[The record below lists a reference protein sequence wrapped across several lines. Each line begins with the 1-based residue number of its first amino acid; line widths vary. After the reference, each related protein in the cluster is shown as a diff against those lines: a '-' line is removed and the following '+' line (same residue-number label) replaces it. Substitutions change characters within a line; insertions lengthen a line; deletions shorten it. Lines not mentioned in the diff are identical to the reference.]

1 VLKSIVPKC
10 KTLAMKKLVSI
21 LILICVFQ
29 FAFSQ
34 FVIGLNANVT
44 NQNFTAVVFTPVLDY
59 VQNKNVYTGGFQYVK
74 QSTDNVDTEKYLNVN
89 LAYKYFFKP
98 QIYFGAYTGLNTKYV
113 NTIGLHTGI
122 VRKLYSHING
132 ELKAY
137 GEHRSH
143 LNARSLESGISFI
156 LQLRI

>member
-1 VLKSIVPKC
+1 MFKSIIHKR
-10 KTLAMKKLVSI
+10 KTLMKKLVSI
-21 LILICVFQ
+21 LILICSFQ

-34 FVIGLNANVT
+34 FVIGLNATVT

-74 QSTDNVDTEKYLNVN
+74 QSVGNTNTEKYLNVN

-98 QIYFGAYTGLNTKYV
+98 QIYLGAYTGLNTKYV
-113 NTIGLHTGI
+113 NTFGLHTGI

-132 ELKAY
+132 ELKVY
-137 GEHRSH
+137 GEHRRH
-143 LNARSLESGISFI
+143 LNARSLESGVSFI

>member
-1 VLKSIVPKC
+1 
-10 KTLAMKKLVSI
+10 MKI
-21 LILICVFQ
+21 LILFLFPLFLI
-29 FAFSQ
+29 SQ
-34 FVIGLNANVT
+34 VNIGLNADVTGQSLTSFNVS
-44 NQNFTAVVFTPVLDY
+44 PVIDY
-59 VQNKNVYTGGFQYVK
+59 RANKNVYSGGFKYVK
-74 QSTDNVDTEKYLNVN
+74 QSIDNVNTEKYFNLN
-89 LAYKYFFKP
+89 LAYRYFFKP

-113 NTIGLHTGI
+113 NTFGLHTGI

-132 ELKAY
+132 EFKIY